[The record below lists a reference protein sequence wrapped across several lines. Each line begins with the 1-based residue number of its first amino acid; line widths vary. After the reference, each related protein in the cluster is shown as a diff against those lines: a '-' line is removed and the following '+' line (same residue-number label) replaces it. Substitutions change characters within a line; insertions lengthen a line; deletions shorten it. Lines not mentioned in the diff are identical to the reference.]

1 MPKRTQKILLGCS
14 IALRKV
20 LDSLD
25 IKDSLCDFLACFKQ
39 YKYTKIFILLG
50 ASMGNP
56 RDVVIVEGVR
66 TPFAKAG
73 TVFKNVHAK
82 ELGRASVKE
91 LLEKTSLDPKVI
103 EEVIVGNTGNP
114 SDSVNIGRVVALNAG
129 IPQSTSAHTVH
140 RNCASALESIATGFD
155 KIKAGVVDV
164 VVAGGT
170 ESMSDMPLI
179 FSRAFAAKFGE
190 FAMAKTLGARLA
202 ALRKINLK
210 DLKPR
215 ISIMEGL
222 TDPFVGIN
230 MGQTAEILAKEF
242 KISRKEQDE
251 FAVLSHQKAVAAQKS
266 GRFAKEIAPFFLPP
280 DFKTAVV
287 DDVGPREGQSMEQ
300 LAKLKPFFDRK
311 FGTVT
316 PGNSCPIT
324 DGAAMVLLMSREKAQ
339 SLGYKPI
346 ASIRS
351 YGFRGLEP
359 ERMGLGPAYST
370 PLALKRAGLELKD
383 IGLVELNEAFAAQ
396 VIACLKALESDKF
409 AQDKLGLS
417 KAVGSIDP
425 KILNVNGGAIA
436 LGHPVGTTGTRL
448 ILTLMKEMQ
457 LKNVQFGLATLCI
470 GGGQGG
476 SMILEREA

>member
-1 MPKRTQKILLGCS
+1 MSTENSRS
-14 IALRKV
+14 
-20 LDSLD
+20 
-25 IKDSLCDFLACFKQ
+25 
-39 YKYTKIFILLG
+39 
-50 ASMGNP
+50 
-56 RDVVIVEGVR
+56 RDVVIVDGTR
-66 TPFAKAG
+66 TPFAKSG
-73 TVFKNVHAK
+73 TVLKSVHAK
-82 ELGRASVKE
+82 DLGRSALKE
-91 LLEKTSLDPKVI
+91 LLQMTNLDPSTVD
-103 EEVIVGNTGNP
+103 EVIIGNTGSP

-129 IPQSTSAHTVH
+129 IPQHVSAHTVH
-140 RNCASALESIATGFD
+140 RNCASAMESIATGFD
-155 KIKAGVVDV
+155 KIKAGVADIVI
-164 VVAGGT
+164 AGGT

-179 FSRAFAAKFGE
+179 FQRSFAQKFGAFAS
-190 FAMAKTLGARLA
+190 AKTIGAKLSALG
-202 ALRKINLK
+202 KIKLK
-210 DLKPR
+210 DLTPR

-251 FAVLSHQKAVAAQKS
+251 FAVKSHQKAVAAQKS
-266 GRFAKEIAPFFLPP
+266 GRLAKEISPYYLGP
-280 DFKTAVV
+280 DYKKVIT
-287 DDVGPREGQSMEQ
+287 DDVGPRDGQSMEQ

-324 DGAAMVLLMSREKAQ
+324 DGAAMVLLMSRAKAQ
-339 SLGYKPI
+339 ELGYKPI
-346 ASIRS
+346 ASIKS
-351 YGFRGLEP
+351 YSFRGLEP
-359 ERMGLGPAYST
+359 ERMGLGPAYAT
-370 PLALKRAGLELKD
+370 PHALKRAGLELKD

-396 VIACLKALESDKF
+396 VIACLKAMESEKF

-425 KILNVNGGAIA
+425 NILNVNGGAIA

-448 ILTLMKEMQ
+448 VLTLMKEMQ

-476 SMILEREA
+476 AMILEREA